1 MYKVSMIISM
11 APVLIGLFLGGFTNM
26 PWGIFV
32 GALGMEV
39 FTYGLNAFGIDSS
52 IQTIVTG
59 IVLALIMAYIN
70 DGARIVQMVKQ
81 LFGHK
86 SKAVS

>member
-1 MYKVSMIISM
+1 
-11 APVLIGLFLGGFTNM
+11 
-26 PWGIFV
+26 V

-59 IVLALIMAYIN
+59 VVLALIMAYIN
-70 DGARIVQMVKQ
+70 DGARILQMVKQ

-86 SKAVS
+86 SKVVS

>member
-1 MYKVSMIISM
+1 MFGSM

-52 IQTIVTG
+52 IQDYRYRCCTG
-59 IVLALIMAYIN
+59 TDHGLY
-70 DGARIVQMVKQ
+70 
-81 LFGHK
+81 
-86 SKAVS
+86 